1 VTELQVS
8 QTAPVGLTPSTE
20 TRITPQHALARVQK
34 ARSGRALTDLQRQ
47 FTGLGLLDDPAIAA
61 IQDRRKEVRRLLTKS
76 RKVAWLWAN
85 IYGYGDDDLV
95 PVPLYDPQAAFLA
108 VVQAG
113 VILVLNNE
121 RKRVA
126 CFVSDDGRIWK
137 RYRIRRNTPLNTNV
151 FYSCRIRRFPRTHR

>member
-1 VTELQVS
+1 VTELEVS
-8 QTAPVGLTPSTE
+8 QTAPVAVWPSTE
-20 TRITPQHALARVQK
+20 TRITPQQAIARVQK

-47 FTGLGLLDDPAIAA
+47 FTGLGLLDDPTNAA
-61 IQDRRKEVRRLLTKS
+61 IQERRKEVQRLLTKS

-95 PVPLYDPQAAFLA
+95 PVPVYDPQAAFLA

-113 VILVLNNE
+113 VILVLNDE
-121 RKRVA
+121 RRRIA

-137 RYRIRRNTPLNTNV
+137 RYRIRRNTPLNTNA